1 MRFGTVPANQ
11 KAAHEFS
18 IFKNQPRR
26 SCRWLGFKILR
37 YRIFAGKNQVAR
49 NGRRRLSLHVIL
61 EEEKSDYAKY
71 SSETTLKKIKAR
83 SENMSES
90 LRGRSDGA
98 DGAMAVGWRRM
109 ETTEGGL
116 ICRRR
121 RGAQHKT
128 QIAST

>member
-1 MRFGTVPANQ
+1 MRFGTVPANR

-26 SCRWLGFKILR
+26 GSRWLGFKILR
-37 YRIFAGKNQVAR
+37 YRLCAGKDQLTR
-49 NGRRRLSLHVIL
+49 SGRRRLSPHIIL

-90 LRGRSDGA
+90 LKGG
-98 DGAMAVGWRRM
+98 GV
-109 ETTEGGL
+109 TEQTE
-116 ICRRR
+116 RRR
-121 RGAQHKT
+121 SAGGEWRQRRAG
-128 QIAST
+128 